1 MPERNR
7 SSGKLNEFVQYHG
20 GQVLE
25 RLNDRAALALRRAMA
40 LTGTERN
47 LSAFARRLNEVSG
60 GEGTTHSSVR
70 RWLEGGTI
78 PAWALIAAADA
89 AGTSV
94 GALLEE
100 ARADLGAEVA
110 RQADEIRALWAAVG
124 GGQLADNPLLD
135 QQGGIDEDRTRRA
148 AELLAGGGDQGDGDK
163 RPAEP

>member
-1 MPERNR
+1 MT
-7 SSGKLNEFVQYHG
+7 
-20 GQVLE
+20 
-25 RLNDRAALALRRAMA
+25 

-47 LSAFARRLNEVSG
+47 LSAFARKLNQVAG

-78 PAWALIAAADA
+78 PAWALIAASDA

-100 ARADLGAEVA
+100 APTDLGAEVA
-110 RQADEIRALWAAVG
+110 RQADEIRRLWAAVG
-124 GGQLADNPLLD
+124 GGLLVDNPLLD

-148 AELLAGGGDQGDGDK
+148 AELLGVGDQGESDQ